1 MWWGRVAARGMTC
14 DVKRQIQRWIQLS
27 RSINDTPGENQSD
40 DPQCAYSNLPSTR
53 CTHLFYTRYHE
64 QLAQMSEC
72 QRQRD
77 RWGLTF

>member
-1 MWWGRVAARGMTC
+1 MSNDKYNDGFNSQ
-14 DVKRQIQRWIQLS
+14 DQLTI
-27 RSINDTPGENQSD
+27 RAGENQSD
-40 DPQCAYSNLPSTR
+40 HPQCAYSNLPSTR
-53 CTHLFYTRYHE
+53 RTHLFYTRYQE